1 MSDAHIFIMEDDPV
15 FAKILEKRLNESG
28 FNNIIHFQDG
38 VEALNNLN
46 KKPKYIFLDFSL
58 DSLNGLDVLVR
69 IKKVLKS
76 TKVIMITHID
86 DITIKE
92 KCLNSGASL
101 FINKKEVLNEM
112 PPELLKALKK
122 SWWSLR

>member
-1 MSDAHIFIMEDDPV
+1 MSDAHIFIVEDDPV